1 MRVRNFIPAELT
13 ACLTVFDSN
22 VPEFFVPAER
32 QGFASYL
39 AALPGPYQLV
49 VDHERR
55 SPRGTPCL

>member
-1 MRVRNFIPAELT
+1 MRVRNFIPGDLH
-13 ACLTVFDSN
+13 ACLAIFDSS

-32 QGFASYL
+32 EEFASYL
-39 AALPGPYQLV
+39 AALPGSFLV